1 MFPGSCVFLCVQEV
15 TLGFNELDQ
24 SAVLAVAD
32 ALTNKTE
39 LKRLDLNGEPISG
52 SQADHTHFLVAPPV
66 TVSVCG
72 RKLTS

>member
-24 SAVLAVAD
+24 SAALAVAD

-39 LKRLDLNGEPISG
+39 LKRLDLNGESASDG
-52 SQADHTHFLVAPPV
+52 QARDHTYFLVA
-66 TVSVCG
+66 S
-72 RKLTS
+72 LY